1 MARKFRAHSERR
13 IRDRQLLDVL
23 EALDP
28 APYEGAVWRSVREG
42 RDPLACWRSGGRW
55 DDGTVDV
62 LYASEA
68 REAAI
73 AERRFHL
80 YQGQPL
86 PPSKVRYELFELAV
100 SLEAVMRFPDLE
112 ALSTTGLDTTVYGR
126 LSYVERPMEYPRSQ
140 EIAEACEFLGAD
152 GLLVPSAR
160 EKQSHNLIVFC
171 EQRTHVVIDIIR
183 NHGAIDFSQESE
195 RRSRRTP
202 EVHRPPHA

>member
-1 MARKFRAHSERR
+1 MARKLRAHSERR

-62 LYASEA
+62 LYTSET

-80 YQGQPL
+80 YRGQPL
-86 PPSKVRYELFELAV
+86 PPSKVR
-100 SLEAVMRFPDLE
+100 
-112 ALSTTGLDTTVYGR
+112 
-126 LSYVERPMEYPRSQ
+126 
-140 EIAEACEFLGAD
+140 
-152 GLLVPSAR
+152 
-160 EKQSHNLIVFC
+160 
-171 EQRTHVVIDIIR
+171 
-183 NHGAIDFSQESE
+183 
-195 RRSRRTP
+195 
-202 EVHRPPHA
+202 